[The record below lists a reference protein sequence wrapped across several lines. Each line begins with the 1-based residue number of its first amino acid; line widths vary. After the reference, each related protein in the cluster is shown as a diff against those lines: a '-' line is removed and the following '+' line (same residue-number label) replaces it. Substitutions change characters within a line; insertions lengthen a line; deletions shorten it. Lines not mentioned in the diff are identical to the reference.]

1 MTFPPS
7 QSVQPTTKKKIRK
20 GTLDSG
26 DSIRSKS
33 AGSAGSTD
41 QPEPISSEFPM
52 VRGNPLVA
60 AKEKGNKLA
69 NKAKDKGKLMKPKA
83 KKQTEDKGKKND
95 VSFESPAMA
104 TRSKKVDSCSPAMS
118 TRSKRQLNL

>member
-1 MTFPPS
+1 
-7 QSVQPTTKKKIRK
+7 VQPTTKKKIRK

-26 DSIRSKS
+26 GSIRSKS

-52 VRGNPLVA
+52 ARGNPLVA

-83 KKQTEDKGKKND
+83 KKQTKDKGKKNY
-95 VSFESPAMA
+95 VSFESPAMG
-104 TRSKKVDSCSPAMS
+104 TRSKKVDSSSPAMS
-118 TRSKRQLNL
+118 TRSKRKLSL